1 MIKTNLDI
9 TGIDIWT
16 EILGIDMIKIA
27 TGIITIMI
35 EINQE
40 EKSIMVTIILI
51 YSIIHTQDTHHNQK
65 ATDIHT

>member
-1 MIKTNLDI
+1 
-9 TGIDIWT
+9 
-16 EILGIDMIKIA
+16 MIKIA

-40 EKSIMVTIILI
+40 EKSIMVTITLI